1 MLLRHATLARNLPSI
16 LSRGLLYSKSRGKL
30 KAVWLH
36 SPAASTWAALH
47 TIKRHG
53 GRVEGVVIREVH
65 VPRRRLRRGRKR
77 LWCSTRDIPPACF
90 HRAIV
95 FQELAGAFTD
105 NGRRLATAV
114 SC

>member
-16 LSRGLLYSKSRGKL
+16 LARRLLCSKSRGKL

-53 GRVEGVVIREVH
+53 GRVEGVVILEVH
-65 VPRRRLRRGRKR
+65 VPRRSLRRSRKR
-77 LWCSTRDIPPACF
+77 LWYSTRDIPPACF

-95 FQELAGAFTD
+95 FQELAGASTD
-105 NGRRLATAV
+105 DGRCLAATV
-114 SC
+114 R